1 MIGKLFRAKTSLW
14 SRSLSMEKGDIVLV
28 ANIEDP
34 RYSAV
39 VWKREMTCL
48 INGKTQKVG
57 LTDFKSAIRHGELKA
72 VDDE

>member
-1 MIGKLFRAKTSLW
+1 MIGKLFKAKTRLW
-14 SRSLSMEKGDIVLV
+14 SRSLSMEKGDIILI

-48 INGKTQKVG
+48 INGKTQRMS
-57 LTDFKSAIRHGELKA
+57 LTDFKSAIRHGELE
-72 VDDE
+72 VVSE

>member
-1 MIGKLFRAKTSLW
+1 MIGKLFKAKTSLW

-28 ANIEDP
+28 ANVEDP

-48 INGKTQKVG
+48 INGNLRKVNI
-57 LTDFKSAIRHGELKA
+57 TDFKSALRHGELEA
-72 VDDE
+72 VDE